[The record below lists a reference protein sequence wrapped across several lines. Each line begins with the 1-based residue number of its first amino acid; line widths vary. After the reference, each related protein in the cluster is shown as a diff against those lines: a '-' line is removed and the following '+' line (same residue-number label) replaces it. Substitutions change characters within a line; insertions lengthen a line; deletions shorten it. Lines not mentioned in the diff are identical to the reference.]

1 MLFMISQ
8 WSNFCYDNQSNNY
21 QLNYLLKVEMVIES
35 TIIID
40 LQRENIDKLRI
51 IRRKVENLIRNV
63 YFRIGFN

>member
-21 QLNYLLKVEMVIES
+21 QSNYLLKVEMVIES

-40 LQRENIDKLRI
+40 LERENIDKLRI

-63 YFRIGFN
+63 YFSIGFN

>member
-1 MLFMISQ
+1 
-8 WSNFCYDNQSNNY
+8 
-21 QLNYLLKVEMVIES
+21 MVIES

-40 LQRENIDKLRI
+40 LERKNIDKLRI

>member
-1 MLFMISQ
+1 MKI
-8 WSNFCYDNQSNNY
+8 
-21 QLNYLLKVEMVIES
+21 EMVVEL

-40 LQRENIDKLRI
+40 LERENIDKLRI

>member
-21 QLNYLLKVEMVIES
+21 QSIYLLKVEMVIES

-40 LQRENIDKLRI
+40 IERENIDKLRI

-63 YFRIGFN
+63 YFSIGFN